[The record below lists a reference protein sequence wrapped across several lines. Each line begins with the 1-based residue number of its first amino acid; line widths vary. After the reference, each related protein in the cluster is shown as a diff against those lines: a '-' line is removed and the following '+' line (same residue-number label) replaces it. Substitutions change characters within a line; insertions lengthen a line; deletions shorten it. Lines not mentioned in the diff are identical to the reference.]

1 MLFDMGCG
9 FTEFLSNVFAHLPLP
24 QVGFHLQYLFS
35 DLIISESQIKTIGQ
49 VLQCRLVCSTWRDFI
64 DMEVSKPNPFLRQSH
79 NEQDFVETI
88 SQRTRLLPRL
98 SSGTQTPWESDCGEL
113 GLWIIVC
120 STVVARCSQYKDGDA
135 SQDMGW
141 IQDWQRS
148 LRGNLT
154 SSFQVATV
162 ASDSGRVYA
171 AMKHGEVCQV
181 GLMSQYKV
189 CLHCENWICRFW
201 FLMVALFFWRLCWRV
216 AKSLCGR
223 YY

>member
-64 DMEVSKPNPFLRQSH
+64 DMEVRKPNSFLRQSH

-120 STVVARCSQYKDGDA
+120 STVVARCQPIYRWWCNWRYGLDTFLHIWLSLTNHQKQDQSGDDTIFKKE
-135 SQDMGW
+135 SDKQLSGGYCCIW
-141 IQDWQRS
+141 
-148 LRGNLT
+148 LRKSIRCHETWRGL
-154 SSFQVATV
+154 SSWPDV
-162 ASDSGRVYA
+162 S
-171 AMKHGEVCQV
+171 
-181 GLMSQYKV
+181 
-189 CLHCENWICRFW
+189 I
-201 FLMVALFFWRLCWRV
+201 
-216 AKSLCGR
+216 
-223 YY
+223 